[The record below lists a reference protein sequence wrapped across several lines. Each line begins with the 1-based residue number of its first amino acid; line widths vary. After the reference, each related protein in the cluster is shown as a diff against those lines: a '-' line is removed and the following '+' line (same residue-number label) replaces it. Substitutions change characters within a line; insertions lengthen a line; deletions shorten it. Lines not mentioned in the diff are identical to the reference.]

1 MEPGPIVGVRK
12 GTPAEQAG
20 FRAGDVLQSVAGEAV
35 GDPFTLAQRLLPM
48 VGESVEFS
56 VLREG
61 VREPVTLQATLVP
74 PSTYVDNFGPGSPV
88 SLECLGIAFEVQN
101 VVKEVEADS
110 PAEKQGLRTG
120 DEVLQVQFLI
130 DGEESGDPVILV
142 TENRDGE
149 EIKLPN
155 WAHVHTAMNMLE
167 DSTIELTYRRGESET
182 AVSLEPVESVGWY
195 HASRRLNTTSY
206 SPERQAK
213 TWIEAL
219 QLGLTETTTSLK
231 QVLVVLQRLFTGQ
244 LSYKSMGG
252 PIMIA
257 RAAGAEASHGLPR
270 LLVFL
275 TFLSANL
282 AVLNFLPIP
291 ALDGGHMLFLAA
303 EAIRGKPVNERLQV
317 VLTLIGV
324 GCLLS
329 LMVLVFALDIHRL
342 PIFQ

>member
-1 MEPGPIVGVRK
+1 V
-12 GTPAEQAG
+12 
-20 FRAGDVLQSVAGEAV
+20 
-35 GDPFTLAQRLLPM
+35 
-48 VGESVEFS
+48 
-56 VLREG
+56 
-61 VREPVTLQATLVP
+61 
-74 PSTYVDNFGPGSPV
+74 
-88 SLECLGIAFEVQN
+88 
-101 VVKEVEADS
+101 
-110 PAEKQGLRTG
+110 
-120 DEVLQVQFLI
+120 
-130 DGEESGDPVILV
+130 
-142 TENRDGE
+142 
-149 EIKLPN
+149 
-155 WAHVHTAMNMLE
+155 
-167 DSTIELTYRRGESET
+167 
-182 AVSLEPVESVGWY
+182 
-195 HASRRLNTTSY
+195 
-206 SPERQAK
+206 
-213 TWIEAL
+213 
-219 QLGLTETTTSLK
+219 
-231 QVLVVLQRLFTGQ
+231 VVLQKLFTGQ

-291 ALDGGHMLFLAA
+291 ALDGGHLMFLAA